1 MVRKFRELASH
12 SQVHHEGR
20 TRKSFGLNFTV
31 GPTRAQLVGNEFL
44 HRMRKIC
51 VDHNRVG
58 LVSPLIGFNGRDPLA
73 RELKLANRFVQ
84 PDRTTQLLGY
94 IGHPTADLTAPA
106 NRMVNP
112 ILVLE
117 KRKDRKQTRAAKR
130 RHPQILGLKGK
141 RDHKPRILEV
151 LLKLLSKR
159 HPRLDVGYCRHER
172 RAQIVLEG
180 IERALEYRTE
190 LGQFHPVVV
199 QVLFQLADVLRR

>member
-1 MVRKFRELASH
+1 MVRQVRELSSH

-20 TRKSFGLNFTV
+20 TRKTFGLNFTV
-31 GPTRAQLVGNEFL
+31 GPTRAQLVWNEFL

-58 LVSPLIGFNGRDPLA
+58 LVSPLIGFDPRDSLA

-84 PDRTTQLLGY
+84 PDRTTQLFGDV
-94 IGHPTADLTAPA
+94 GHPTADLTASA
-106 NRMVNP
+106 DGMVNA

-117 KRKDRKQTRAAKR
+117 KRKDRKETRAAKR
-130 RHPQILGLKGK
+130 RHPQILGLEGK
-141 RDHKPRILEV
+141 SDHKPRILEV

-159 HPRLDVGYCRHER
+159 HPGLDVGYCRHER
-172 RAQIVLEG
+172 RTQVVLEG
-180 IERALEYRTE
+180 IERALENWTE
-190 LGQFHPVVV
+190 LGQLYPVMV